1 MCCIAQFGCS
11 TGGPH
16 AAKNN
21 SRAVGCSWGVSWRA
35 GLIWHLLLVTLI
47 FLRLNTKQKAF
58 NMLYMCWRH
67 HPDKQLR
74 RFPATMETR
83 QEPLA
88 VLSAK
93 GTVTFG
99 PPSKSM
105 IYAKGNESNVL
116 HYLTAIHK
124 SSRRVFDIMFQG
136 RGNVIWESEIIPP
149 ILHTRHRGKVGMW
162 AAVHG
167 KLSHIRLQTFSNI
180 LLKFSQFETTNLK
193 NAQSWLPRVKHALI
207 HFITYMHRKC
217 RHVHTGR
224 GNA

>member
-21 SRAVGCSWGVSWRA
+21 LRAVGCSWGVFWRA

-67 HPDKQLR
+67 HPEKQLR
-74 RFPATMETR
+74 RLPATMETR

-88 VLSAK
+88 VVS
-93 GTVTFG
+93 FG

-105 IYAKGNESNVL
+105 ICAKGNERNVL
-116 HYLTAIHK
+116 LYLTAIHK
-124 SSRRVFDIMFQG
+124 SSRLVFAIMFQG
-136 RGNVIWESEIIPP
+136 HGNVIWESEIIPP
-149 ILHTRHRGKVGMW
+149 TLLTRHRGKVGMW

-167 KLSHIRLQTFSNI
+167 KLSHIRFQTFSSI
-180 LLKFSQFETTNLK
+180 LLKFSHFETTNLK
-193 NAQSWLPRVKHALI
+193 NAQSWLSKVKHALI
-207 HFITYMHRKC
+207 HFIAYMHRKC
-217 RHVHTGR
+217 RHAHTGR